1 MKATAMNRLTA
12 LAVTL
17 AMLVPLSP
25 PADARPQ
32 RETDLARMAAELR
45 AILGDRAVEMERAGS
60 PQQRSGRTAPS
71 LPIPRAETP
80 AGQQAILQA
89 MNRQRA
95 AYGLAP
101 LRSDERLARAAGDRI
116 SDMFHK
122 SYFDHVSPDGIQPF
136 SWIRQRGYGFATAG
150 ENLAAGYPSAEAVVN
165 GWMNSPGHRA
175 NILSREFAD
184 VGIAVAPG
192 SPTNRMRG
200 PTYVALY
207 AREAGARLR

>member
-1 MKATAMNRLTA
+1 
-12 LAVTL
+12 
-17 AMLVPLSP
+17 
-25 PADARPQ
+25 
-32 RETDLARMAAELR
+32 MAAELR
-45 AILGDRAVEMERAGS
+45 AILGDRAVEFERAGS
-60 PQQRSGRTAPS
+60 PQQRAGTTPPP
-71 LPIPRAETP
+71 PIPRAESP

-95 AYGLAP
+95 AFGLAP

-122 SYFDHVSPDGIQPF
+122 SYFDHVSPDGILPF

-184 VGIAVAPG
+184 VGIAVASG

-207 AREAGARLR
+207 AREAGPRLR